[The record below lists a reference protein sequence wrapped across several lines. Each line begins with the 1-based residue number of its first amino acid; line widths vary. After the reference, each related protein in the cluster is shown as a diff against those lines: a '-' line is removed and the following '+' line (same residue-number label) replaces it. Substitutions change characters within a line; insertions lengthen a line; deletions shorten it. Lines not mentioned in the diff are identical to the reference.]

1 MCIYI
6 YVIYRY
12 MYIYIY
18 ILYIIFLGPGT
29 RPGPGVQARSPG
41 RDPMRFSPHWT
52 SHPCGDLT

>member
-1 MCIYI
+1 MYSIYI
-6 YVIYRY
+6 NI
-12 MYIYIY
+12 YIYIY